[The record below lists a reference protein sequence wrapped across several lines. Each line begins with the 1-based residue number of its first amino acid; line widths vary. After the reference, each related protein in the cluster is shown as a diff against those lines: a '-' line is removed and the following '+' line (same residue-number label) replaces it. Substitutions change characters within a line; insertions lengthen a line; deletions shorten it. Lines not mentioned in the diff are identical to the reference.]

1 MITVPVPL
9 PCRKTCKK
17 SFSTMDLQRWIFTI
31 DMQNFQMVST
41 SSIPLYTQPPFGI
54 RTIFVHIKNYGIHPS
69 QNATWVTLTALSHIL
84 VSGSFF
90 LVAAR
95 NDVLRCSAFIPNGP
109 PAPTN
114 RIFLTATAISLLL
127 IVFLQYLTNCTRI
140 GSGSPYN
147 LY

>member
-1 MITVPVPL
+1 MVTIKHIHLYYPL
-9 PCRKTCKK
+9 
-17 SFSTMDLQRWIFTI
+17 
-31 DMQNFQMVST
+31 
-41 SSIPLYTQPPFGI
+41 PFGI
-54 RTIFVHIKNYGIHPS
+54 KTMVVHIKSYGMYPS
-69 QNATWVTLTALSHIL
+69 RNDTCMTLTTLSHVL
-84 VSGSFF
+84 VCGFF
-90 LVAAR
+90 SLVAAH
-95 NDVLRCSAFIPNGP
+95 NYALSCSAFIPNGP